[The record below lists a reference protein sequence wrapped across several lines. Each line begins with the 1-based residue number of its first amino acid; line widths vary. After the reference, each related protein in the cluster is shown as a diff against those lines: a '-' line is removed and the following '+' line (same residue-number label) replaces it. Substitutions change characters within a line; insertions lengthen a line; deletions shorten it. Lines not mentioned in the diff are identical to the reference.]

1 MSRHAIPVV
10 KHAVLFSA
18 ALLITTPSVLAG
30 DRVHAGR
37 QTTTSQTA
45 PAVVTKAAAQS
56 IVVSVVTTKAAQP
69 ANERAFVDLRGPD
82 GQVRRFPVEGG
93 PEAIEVRRL
102 VLRPGQT
109 LTIHLALA
117 K

>member
-1 MSRHAIPVV
+1 MSRHAIPFV

-18 ALLITTPSVLAG
+18 ALLITVPTALAG

-37 QTTTSQTA
+37 QATTSQPA

-56 IVVSVVTTKAAQP
+56 IVLSVVATKAAQP

-93 PEAIEVRRL
+93 PEAIEVSRL

>member
-1 MSRHAIPVV
+1 MSRYASRIV
-10 KHAVLFSA
+10 KHAVLFAA
-18 ALLITTPSVLAG
+18 ALLITAPTALAG
-30 DRVHAGR
+30 DRVHAGK
-37 QTTTSQTA
+37 QTTSAQNA
-45 PAVVTKAAAQS
+45 PAVVTKAAMQS
-56 IVVSVVTTKAAQP
+56 IVLSVVTTKAPQP

-93 PEAIEVRRL
+93 PEAIEVSRL